1 MEIFTNMN
9 ATSYGLTVSVE
20 LRASSR
26 SHVTDDILEL
36 LTLLPINNRSSRVG
50 FNNQSS
56 IYYTTYYVQQLDAT
70 KQHLLWPRGCASFQ
84 GTSMPGMLF
93 KLPGSHARYVNEDNF

>member
-9 ATSYGLTVSVE
+9 ATSYGLTVLVE

-36 LTLLPINNRSSRVG
+36 LTLLPINDRSSQVG
-50 FNNQSS
+50 FDNQSS
-56 IYYTTYYVQQLDAT
+56 SLLYV
-70 KQHLLWPRGCASFQ
+70 LLRS
-84 GTSMPGMLF
+84 TVR
-93 KLPGSHARYVNEDNF
+93 RY